1 MTKKTDSRRKGKFVR
16 CPAITRIR
24 KERLASFVARNL
36 GINPHTK
43 EPYSRT
49 AVSMWRRVPAK
60 HVPKVS
66 KLLRIA
72 RHRIRPDLYA

>member
-1 MTKKTDSRRKGKFVR
+1 MTKKADSRRRKRNSVG
-16 CPAITRIR
+16 CPAIARIR
-24 KERLASFVARNL
+24 KEHLASFVASNL
-36 GINPHTK
+36 GI
-43 EPYSRT
+43 SRT
-49 AVSMWRRVPAK
+49 AVSMWSERVPAK